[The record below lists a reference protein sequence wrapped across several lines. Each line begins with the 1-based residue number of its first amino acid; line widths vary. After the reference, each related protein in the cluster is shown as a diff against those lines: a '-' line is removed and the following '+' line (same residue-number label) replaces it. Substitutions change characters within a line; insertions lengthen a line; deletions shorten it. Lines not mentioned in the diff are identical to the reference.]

1 MPAVSSRPPSPTI
14 SFISTRPKA
23 KVNSSALRRTPSVT
37 RPSSPTKQSVPRVK
51 ATKSLS
57 SELRPSKLAASD
69 ALGPGPRKPQ
79 QSPAPQPSRSE
90 LPSVAV
96 DEAAS
101 RPLRIRSK
109 VTTMAKNNPELPSTS
124 TTASTARLY
133 VRRFR
138 AGSVSSSAASPPAS
152 SSTLAYPIT
161 TAVPAANPHRY
172 TTPRSSR
179 SGLHSSFS
187 ASSSPKPN
195 GGTDEFRP
203 FSRTCGFPSRG
214 PSYGSFG
221 RAALSSVDP
230 TSIPPLPQSPPVS
243 ALSVSSRSSNFTHDS
258 GTSPES
264 SVISVGGGG
273 VQKGNHHLPDLR
285 TTLDNL
291 IAYASSRE
299 DNDSPVNGSFSPGS
313 TVEEDEERAEAKS
326 NRKVRSISPPNLFF
340 FFLKRKQNTLF
351 YLDGRLGNHKS
362 FTLSYQRI
370 ARKNKSQTSSRN
382 PRTST

>member
-23 KVNSSALRRTPSVT
+23 KVNSSALRRTPSVA
-37 RPSSPTKQSVPRVK
+37 RPSSPTKHPVPRIK
-51 ATKSLS
+51 TTKSLS
-57 SELRPSKLAASD
+57 SELRPSKIAASSD
-69 ALGPGPRKPQ
+69 ALGPGPRKRQ
-79 QSPAPQPSRSE
+79 QSPALQPSRSE

-96 DEAAS
+96 DEATS

-109 VTTMAKNNPELPSTS
+109 VTAMAKNNPELPSASSPATS
-124 TTASTARLY
+124 TTSNTTRLH
-133 VRRFR
+133 VKRFR
-138 AGSVSSSAASPPAS
+138 AGSVSSSAASPLAS

-195 GGTDEFRP
+195 GVTDDFRP
-203 FSRTCGFPSRG
+203 FSRTSGFPSSRG
-214 PSYGSFG
+214 SSYGSFG

-230 TSIPPLPQSPPVS
+230 TNIPPLPQSPPVS
-243 ALSVSSRSSNFTHDS
+243 ALSVSSRSSNLTHDS
-258 GTSPES
+258 GTSPEN
-264 SVISVGGGG
+264 SVISGGGGG
-273 VQKGNHHLPDLR
+273 VQKGRHHLPDLR

-313 TVEEDEERAEAKS
+313 TAEEDEERAEAKS
-326 NRKVRSISPPNLFF
+326 NRKVRSISPQPLL
-340 FFLKRKQNTLF
+340 FLKT
-351 YLDGRLGNHKS
+351 
-362 FTLSYQRI
+362 
-370 ARKNKSQTSSRN
+370 
-382 PRTST
+382 